1 MCYAERR
8 PSLAPGAERAVTR
21 EDVMLVR
28 AAGQPGTCRPCS
40 LRPRRAAPRLVTRAE
55 TL

>member
-28 AAGQPGTCRPCS
+28 AAEQPGTRRPS
-40 LRPRRAAPRLVTRAE
+40 RARGRAS
-55 TL
+55 